1 MEENLKRRELYLKKQ
16 RDRLLALKTKERQKA
31 IKEYHTKNQPSPS
44 VIKSLGTKSE
54 RDEVTTLQ
62 KQPVLCS
69 ALDSKLKT

>member
-31 IKEYHTKNQPSPS
+31 IKEYHKNQPSPS
-44 VIKSLGTKSE
+44 VNKSLGTKSE